1 MATTIQVGRRL
12 AELSPRA
19 KLALMIGADALCLPL
34 CAFLSVTLRLGSFE
48 GALELGLFIQIALG
62 LATLPVLGIAGL
74 YRAVVR
80 YIDLRVLITAGAALA
95 AAVALVYATSHA
107 LNITSVPRSSS
118 ATTGRG
124 LDPPLPPPHAI
135 ALDTSA
141 AAAARRRGRMVV
153 TIARSLADAGPGE
166 RVLLALVAAKRAD
179 CIRRR
184 PGAHV
189 LRLVRDGAPLAR
201 AERVRL
207 SALAAVERP
216 RLAAGSVGELALS
229 VGERKTEL
237 GAVLVGRRGDADGAA
252 LVFGADGAN
261 VNGCAVAHDGI
272 LGVAGGVG
280 PNG

>member
-107 LNITSVPRSSS
+107 LNITSVPRSSV
-118 ATTGRG
+118 
-124 LDPPLPPPHAI
+124 LVYWFI
-135 ALDTSA
+135 AFA
-141 AAAARRRGRMVV
+141 YVKIVRQGYIFA
-153 TIARSLADAGPGE
+153 
-166 RVLLALVAAKRAD
+166 
-179 CIRRR
+179 
-184 PGAHV
+184 
-189 LRLVRDGAPLAR
+189 VRD
-201 AERVRL
+201 
-207 SALAAVERP
+207 
-216 RLAAGSVGELALS
+216 
-229 VGERKTEL
+229 
-237 GAVLVGRRGDADGAA
+237 
-252 LVFGADGAN
+252 F
-261 VNGCAVAHDGI
+261 H
-272 LGVAGGVG
+272 
-280 PNG
+280 